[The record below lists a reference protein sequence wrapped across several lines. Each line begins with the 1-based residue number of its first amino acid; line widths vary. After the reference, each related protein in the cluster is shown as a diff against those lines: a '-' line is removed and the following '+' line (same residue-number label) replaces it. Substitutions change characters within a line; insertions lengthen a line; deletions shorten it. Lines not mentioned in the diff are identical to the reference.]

1 MEKLGDT
8 DIERSLKQI
17 PEWNRVGESIQRTYK
32 VTDFVRAMQ
41 FVNRVA
47 QQAEVM
53 QHHPDI
59 LIRWNLVTLTLTTHD
74 ATPGGGLTQK
84 DFDLARICDGFVPIE
99 RKPNGAGQAGATSG
113 GSSAAGTSGS
123 PTAPKSKASKKV

>member
-1 MEKLGDT
+1 MEKLGDN

-32 VTDFVRAMQ
+32 VADFVRAMQ

-74 ATPGGGLTQK
+74 ATPGGGITQK

-99 RKPNGAGQAGATSG
+99 RKTNGAPGAPGAGQAGATAP
-113 GSSAAGTSGS
+113 SSPA
-123 PTAPKSKASKKV
+123 APKSKAPKKV